1 MRRLVD
7 TLQAWDFSI
16 CGVFLI
22 DSQFMVDAGKFFSG
36 AMSALSTMVQLEI
49 PHTNVMS
56 KMDLLDKRSHS
67 QIER

>member
-7 TLQAWDFSI
+7 TLQSWDFRI

-22 DSQFMVDAGKFFSG
+22 DSQFIVDAAKFFSG

-49 PHTNVMS
+49 PHINIMS
-56 KMDLLDKRSHS
+56 KMDLLDKRGQS